1 MEPKI
6 YSLACL
12 YTAPVPRIDFDLIA
26 AAISKD
32 ENLSELS
39 PTIITRLPA
48 KLVSF
53 DFNGQFSIQLLIGN
67 QPMEESTFGI
77 ALQGAK
83 ATTVKNNFARIIA
96 QHTGYLT
103 VAAEPAEGASET
115 DEQRL
120 LRIYALQM
128 VTEFLYTFGK
138 PDLLYSSMA
147 ESLVLPCLN
156 PRSYCGKLDNR
167 IFEHAVLFAR
177 RAQVGE
183 GAPIGANVWGS
194 EALLGRPVSFTPV
207 SFPSWAVTTGATK
220 FFEYCDAN
228 GIPDDGETITNNK
241 NSLEYSITHTPKSVN
256 YPLGTYNVTIQRFDR
271 ADERD
276 EDGELLY
283 PDLLSQNPIVSPKKH
298 RAPKRK
304 AERSPLHSFMILLMA
319 IGLTFGIAAI
329 IAYWRTTITG
339 GG

>member
-1 MEPKI
+1 MEPKP

-12 YTAPVPRIDFDLIA
+12 YTAPVPRIDFDQIA

-32 ENLSELS
+32 ENLSELL

-53 DFNGQFSIQLLIGN
+53 DFNGQFTIQVLIGN
-67 QPMEESTFGI
+67 QPLEESTFGI

-83 ATTVKNNFARIIA
+83 ATTVENNFARIVSR
-96 QHTGYLT
+96 HTGHVT
-103 VAAEPAEGASET
+103 VTAAAEERESET

-156 PRSYCGKLDNR
+156 PRSYRGELDSR
-167 IFEHAVLFAR
+167 IFEQAVLFAR
-177 RAQVGE
+177 RAQVGD
-183 GAPIGANVWGS
+183 GAPVGANIWGS

-228 GIPDDGETITNNK
+228 GIPKDGETITNNK
-241 NSLEYSITHTPKSVN
+241 NSLEYLITHTPKSVN

-271 ADERD
+271 ADQRD
-276 EDGELLY
+276 ENGELLY
-283 PDLLSQNPIVSPKKH
+283 PDLLSQNPVISRKKH
-298 RAPKRK
+298 STPKRK
-304 AERSPLHSFMILLMA
+304 SERSPLHSFMILLMA

-329 IAYWRTTITG
+329 IAYWRTTNSG
-339 GG
+339 G